1 MSNKINT
8 IFEGFKLLEK
18 KTTQTFIIIGISSIF
33 ISFIELIG
41 IGFIGTFIMF
51 LTDINGAL
59 ESFSDYTI
67 FAFLLKLDNS
77 SIINFFLA
85 SIIIFF
91 LLKNLLI
98 LIYFYF
104 LNKFKLQFNLEI
116 SKKIFSKNIHND
128 YEYFLKK
135 KKSKVVH
142 DIKDESERFTAVFS
156 LF

>member
-128 YEYFLKK
+128 YEYFLKQK
-135 KKSKVVH
+135 K
-142 DIKDESERFTAVFS
+142 
-156 LF
+156 